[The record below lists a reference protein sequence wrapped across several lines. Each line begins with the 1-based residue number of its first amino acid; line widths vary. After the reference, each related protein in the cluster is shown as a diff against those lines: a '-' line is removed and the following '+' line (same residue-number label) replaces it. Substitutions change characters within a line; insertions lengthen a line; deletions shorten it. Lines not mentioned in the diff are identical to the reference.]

1 MKKTARGM
9 TLIELMIVVA
19 ILGIIAAIGYPSYLD
34 HVKKTRR
41 SEGMGE
47 LLELADR
54 LERHYSDFGTYD
66 KVVAGVVSDM
76 AIADIYQAATRNG
89 YYTLSI
95 DSGTDNVDF
104 TARAAPTSLGQ
115 QDTDKCG
122 TFVITSQGT
131 KTVTGGS
138 LSASDCWK

>member
-54 LERHYSDFGTYD
+54 MERHYSDIGSYD
-66 KVVAGVVSDM
+66 QNDGSDM
-76 AIADIYQAATRNG
+76 TVDVIYRTTTAKG

-95 DSGTDNVDF
+95 DAGTDNVDF

-122 TFVITSQGT
+122 TFIITSQGT